1 MKREDPTTQ
10 LAGSKMRFVNEI
22 ANLVAIILGLV
33 AAYFLTL
40 QSLKLE
46 LAAKAENSVVET
58 LDRKLTGFEVFLR
71 EGVVNKEEFHQMTG
85 QIEQRLSR
93 IELYLRIQ
101 EGNVGGKR

>member
-1 MKREDPTTQ
+1 MKQNSTEQR
-10 LAGSKMRFVNEI
+10 ANSKMRFINEI
-22 ANLVAIILGLV
+22 ANLVMIVLGLV

-46 LAAKAENSVVET
+46 LAAKAESSVVET
-58 LDRKLTGFEVFLR
+58 LDRKLTGFEVLLR
-71 EGVVNKEEFHQMTG
+71 EGVVNKGEFHQMTG

-101 EGNVGGKR
+101 EGNAGGKR